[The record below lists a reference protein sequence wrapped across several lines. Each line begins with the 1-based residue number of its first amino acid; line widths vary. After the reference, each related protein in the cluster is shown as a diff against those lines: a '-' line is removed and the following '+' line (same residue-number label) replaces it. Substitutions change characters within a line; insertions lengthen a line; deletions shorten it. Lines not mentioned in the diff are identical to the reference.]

1 MLLLLAACSYHLDD
15 APPADDWTTEGP
27 GGPAASFTEAEL
39 GQACAYL
46 MGAEGEAEHHNLV
59 VMHDGYLLMPWA
71 PEDGGGGISWFDVS
85 DPCAPE
91 KVAEGAHEAMRESHT
106 LAFGE
111 VDGREYLVVDA
122 IWDEGARG
130 GIGVF
135 DITDKQHPEWV
146 GELELPGFFYPEAYF
161 WVSLSTFW
169 QGDVLYV
176 STGLLGV
183 FLVDMSDP
191 TQPILISDEAVKV
204 QTQVTGSFHALGN
217 LALAS
222 SAGTAITATFDI
234 GDPLD
239 PQPLAQWDVR
249 GSDGDVAAYYFANVG
264 GEYALFARKGDGG
277 GPIVYDL
284 RDPLEPAFV
293 GDALNLEADGGYVF
307 RHEDVLF
314 QGESEF
320 ASIYSFD
327 DPTNMQE
334 LLRFDLEGDLDTPTP
349 IGNIAVLSVDSGA
362 AAGQPTAMVPW
373 STEPDTRGPQV
384 KLTSPTD
391 GALQVPLTTRVGLS
405 FDELLE
411 VRSGHPGAVRVYDQY
426 GELQAGRVQVQESL
440 VNWTPD
446 DELLPDMTY
455 FVVVPVGGIA
465 DSSLNPVEV
474 EHRFAF
480 STGAEVGE
488 WPRD

>member
-1 MLLLLAACSYHLDD
+1 MLLLLACGPRLDV
-15 APPADDWTTEGP
+15 APAADDWSTEGP
-27 GGPAASFTEAEL
+27 GGPAVSFSEAEL
-39 GQACAYL
+39 GEPCAYL
-46 MGAEGEAEHHNLV
+46 LGQEGEAEHHNLV
-59 VMHDGYLLMPWA
+59 VMHDGYLFMPWA

-85 DPCAPE
+85 DPCAPV
-91 KVAEGAHEAMRESHT
+91 KVGEGFHEAMRETHT

-111 VDGREYLVVDA
+111 VDGREYLIVDS

-135 DITDKQHPEWV
+135 DITDKTSPEWV
-146 GELELPGFFYPEAYF
+146 GELDLPGFFYPEAYF

-191 TQPILISDEAVKV
+191 TNPTLLSDEAVKV
-204 QTQVTGSFHALGN
+204 PTQVTGSFHVIGN

-222 SAGTAITATFDI
+222 SAGSSATSTFDVS
-234 GDPLD
+234 DPLD
-239 PQPLAQWDVR
+239 PSPLHTWDIR
-249 GSDGDVAAYYFANVG
+249 DSTGDAVAYYFANVG
-264 GEYALFARKGDGG
+264 GAYALFARKAQGG

-284 RDPLEPAFV
+284 REPLEPPFV

-327 DPTNMQE
+327 DPSNILE
-334 LLRFDLEGDLDTPTP
+334 LFRFELQGDLDTPTP

-362 AAGQPTAMVPW
+362 APGEATAMVPW
-373 STEPDTRGPQV
+373 ATEPDGRGPV
-384 KLTSPTD
+384 LELTSPSD
-391 GALQVPLTTRVGLS
+391 GDIHVATTGRIGLS

-411 VRSGHPGAVRVYDQY
+411 VRSGHLGSVRVWDED
-426 GELQAGRVQVQESL
+426 GVLIPGRVQVQESL
-440 VNWTPD
+440 VNFTPD
-446 DELLPDMTY
+446 DELVSDTSY
-455 FVVVPVGGIA
+455 FVEVPAGGIA
-465 DSSLNPVEV
+465 DSSLNAMAETV
-474 EHRFAF
+474 RFAF
-480 STGAEVGE
+480 STGAEVVE
-488 WPRD
+488 WPSD

>member
-1 MLLLLAACSYHLDD
+1 MLLLLACGPRLDE
-15 APPADDWTTEGP
+15 APPADDWSTEGP
-27 GGPAASFTEAEL
+27 GGPAVSFSEDDL
-39 GQACAYL
+39 GVACSYL
-46 MGAEGEAEHHNLV
+46 MGAEGESEHHNLV
-59 VMHDGYLLMPWA
+59 VMHDGYLFMPWA

-85 DPCAPE
+85 DPCAPI
-91 KVAEGAHEAMRESHT
+91 KVAEGYHEAMRETHT
-106 LAFGE
+106 LAFGQ
-111 VDGREYLVVDA
+111 VDGREYVVVDS
-122 IWDEGARG
+122 IRDDGARG

-135 DITDKQHPEWV
+135 DITDKDDVQWV
-146 GELELPGFFYPEAYF
+146 SELDLPGFFYPEAYF

-191 TQPILISDEAVKV
+191 TNPTLISDEAVQV
-204 QTQVTGSFHALGN
+204 PAQVTGSFHVIGN

-222 SAGTAITATFDI
+222 SAGSSATSTFDVS
-234 GDPLD
+234 DPVD
-239 PQPLAQWDVR
+239 PQVLSTWDVR
-249 GSDGDVAAYYFANVG
+249 DGTGDAVAYYFANVG
-264 GEYALFARKGDGG
+264 GEYALFARKANGG

-284 RDPLEPAFV
+284 REPLDPPFV

-327 DPTNMQE
+327 DPSNMQE
-334 LLRFDLEGDLDTPTP
+334 LLRFDLQGDLDTPTP

-362 AAGQPTAMVPW
+362 ASGQPTALMPW
-373 STEPDTRGPQV
+373 RTEPDTRGPEL
-384 KLTSPTD
+384 KLTDPAD
-391 GALQVPLTTRVGLS
+391 GSIQVPVTGRIGLS

-411 VRSGHPGAVRVYDQY
+411 VRSGHPGSVRVWDQD
-426 GELQAGRVQVQESL
+426 GALQTGRVQVQESL

-446 DELLPDMTY
+446 VPLEPDTTY
-455 FVVVPVGGIA
+455 FVEVPAQGIA
-465 DSSLNPVEV
+465 DSSLNALEESV
-474 EHRFAF
+474 RFAF
-480 STGAEVGE
+480 STGAEVDE
-488 WPRD
+488 WPSR